1 MCALVTGVQT
11 CALPICLV
19 EQGANPHLVFAGD
32 GVNVFAVFPYHGMEG
47 VRLRIR
53 RTRPD
58 DESELR
64 DVVTSRREVVA
75 GFRTLARDTAAHPG
89 LIAHWFVLGADS
101 AQAYVRWAQACIHAL
116 AAGVTRLL
124 ATGTPAR

>member
-1 MCALVTGVQT
+1 MYFFFV
-11 CALPICLV
+11 
-19 EQGANPHLVFAGD
+19 GD
-32 GVNVFAVFPYHGMEG
+32 GDHLDLHVLTHSFPTRRSSELHGMEG

-89 LIAHWFVLGADS
+89 LIAHWFGLGAES
-101 AQAYVRWAQACIHAL
+101 AQADVRWAKACKDRKS
-116 AAGVTRLL
+116 TRLNSSH
-124 ATGTPAR
+124 

>member
-1 MCALVTGVQT
+1 
-11 CALPICLV
+11 
-19 EQGANPHLVFAGD
+19 
-32 GVNVFAVFPYHGMEG
+32 MEG

-89 LIAHWFVLGADS
+89 LIAHWFGLGAES
-101 AQAYVRWAQACIHAL
+101 AHADVRWAKACTPAL
-116 AAGVTRLL
+116 ADGNDGFLDRSRARGVGKECVRKC
-124 ATGTPAR
+124 RSR